1 MTHNDLQKLS
11 DQGTKA
17 VNATRSVI
25 VTGSNGEIG
34 SALCRQ
40 LAIDGVRVYAVT
52 RQPHEFTGSNSS
64 LISNVVLPSIE
75 DEKSIDEFF
84 EQIVPGA
91 HSALGLV
98 YGAAIFNRFP
108 YIDSINPDNWH
119 EILSVNVVGCFSW
132 NRRLAAYCVTN
143 GIPGSVVN
151 ITSQAAFTG
160 GYGGVIP
167 YAASKGAMIS
177 MTKGLAR
184 EFALSGVRFNCVAPG
199 FIETG
204 AMRGNLDRDRLKFFF
219 DRVPMERFGSVDE
232 VASVVRF
239 LLSDESTY
247 TTGATF
253 DVTGGQL
260 MH

>member
-1 MTHNDLQKLS
+1 METSK
-11 DQGTKA
+11 K
-17 VNATRSVI
+17 SVI

-34 SALCRQ
+34 T
-40 LAIDGVRVYAVT
+40 AICQRLSNDGYKVYAVT
-52 RQPHEFTGSNSS
+52 RKPHSFEGTEPTH
-64 LISNVVLPSIE
+64 IENVVLPSIE
-75 DEKSIDEFF
+75 DEEAIDEFLSTGLSRDNSS
-84 EQIVPGA
+84 I
-91 HSALGLV
+91 GLV
-98 YGAAIFNRFP
+98 YGAAIFNRFAS
-108 YIDSINPDNWH
+108 IDAILVDDWRSI
-119 EILSVNVVGCFSW
+119 LGVNLVGCFSW
-132 NRRLAAYCVTN
+132 NRKIASFCLEN

-177 MTKGLAR
+177 MTKGLSR
-184 EFALSGVRFNCVAPG
+184 EYATAGVRFNCVAPG

-204 AMRGNLDRDRLKFFF
+204 AMKGTLDPERLKFFY
-219 DRVPMERFGSVDE
+219 DRVPMERFGTVDE

-239 LLSDESTY
+239 LLGDESAY
-247 TTGATF
+247 MTGATL